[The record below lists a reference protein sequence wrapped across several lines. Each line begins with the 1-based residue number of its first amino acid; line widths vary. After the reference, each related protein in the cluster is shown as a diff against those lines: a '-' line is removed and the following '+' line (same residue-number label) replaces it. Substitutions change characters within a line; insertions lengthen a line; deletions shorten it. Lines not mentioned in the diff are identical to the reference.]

1 MNNNRNKNPAVVLN
15 SKANGLG
22 IIHSLVLSKYDI
34 PIVTIDKERYDF
46 GSYSKYVKKKYFFK
60 NEENF
65 KSIISDIYDDFDEK
79 IVFFPSG
86 NDYFYDIL
94 LKNYDD
100 LKNISYIP
108 VNKELVNLPNKTFQ
122 MKKCLE
128 LNIPVPNSIC
138 SSKNDFMEKSSL
150 LNFPILVKP
159 ITRKN
164 LVQKF
169 RNAKINNFEEAYN
182 FYLNIDSLK
191 VDSFLI
197 SEIIPGNSSKL
208 WTYGSYYDNGAPLG
222 EFVGRKLTQYPEDFG
237 VGCILENRF
246 NKNVLSIGRKL
257 LRELKYTGV
266 SQVEL
271 KFDSRDKRYKLIE
284 INPRSWLWA
293 KLATISGVNLPL
305 IQYYWMTKRLK
316 IETKQKKEQ
325 KYMVIFPY
333 IIKKIFERNLFDV
346 KFYIKNYK
354 KTTYAIWN
362 KNDINPFLIS
372 WVKAFIPTHTQTGSL

>member
-1 MNNNRNKNPAVVLN
+1 MNKKNKNPAVILN

-34 PIVTIDKERYDF
+34 PIITIDKDGYDF
-46 GSYSKYVKKKYFFK
+46 GSYSKYVKKKYIFK
-60 NEENF
+60 KEKNF
-65 KSIISDIYDDFDEK
+65 KTIISEIYDDYNEK

-86 NDYFYDIL
+86 NDYFYEIL
-94 LKNYDD
+94 LKNYED
-100 LKNISYIP
+100 LKNISHIP
-108 VNKELVNLPNKTFQ
+108 VNKKLKNLTNKTFQ
-122 MKKCLE
+122 IEKCLE
-128 LNIPVPNSIC
+128 LNIPVPNSIS

-150 LNFPILVKP
+150 LKLPVLVKP
-159 ITRKN
+159 ITRRN
-164 LVQKF
+164 FAQEF
-169 RNAKINNFEEAYN
+169 RNAKINNVEEATN

-197 SEIIPGNSSKL
+197 SEIIPGDSSKL
-208 WTYGSYYDNGAPLG
+208 WTYGSYYDNGTPLG
-222 EFVGRKLTQYPEDFG
+222 EFVGRKLTQYPIDFG

-257 LRELKYTGV
+257 LRELRYTGV
-266 SQVEL
+266 SQVEF
-271 KFDSRDKRYKLIE
+271 KFDSRDNKYKLIE

-316 IETKQKKEQ
+316 LETKQKKEQ

-333 IIKKIFERNLFDV
+333 IIKKILEGNLFDV
-346 KFYIKNYK
+346 KFYITNYK
-354 KTTYAIWN
+354 KSTYAIWN

-372 WVKAFIPTHTQTGSL
+372 WVKAFIPIRTQTGSL